1 MRSMVIDR
9 RSFLRLGA
17 AGLAAAAFPRAFA
30 AAAERELFV
39 AAAASPD
46 GGFVALLIDE
56 TGKTLA
62 SAPIATR
69 GHDAAADPVHR
80 RAVLFA
86 RRPGQFAV
94 VIHADGAPP
103 TLFAPPGD
111 RVFNGHGAFSPDG
124 ALLYASEND
133 PAGEGR
139 LGIYDASD
147 GFRRVGELPT
157 FGIGPHEVIVSPE
170 GRRLIVANGG
180 IATDPD
186 VGAGRQ
192 KLNRDSMRPSLVEV
206 DRKTGELLNRVELD
220 AGLHELSIR
229 HLAVDNK
236 GGVWFGCQW
245 EGDPVEH
252 PPLVGRV
259 RGEAPPM
266 LVELPQLTLFRARNY
281 VGAVA
286 ASRDGGA
293 IAASCPRGG
302 AILTF
307 DAATGRLVGETSLR
321 DSSGVAGSEDGFIAT
336 SGEGRVV
343 RYAGGDARDL
353 SASNLKYDNHIRRL

>member
-17 AGLAAAAFPRAFA
+17 AGLAAAAFPRALA

-39 AAAASPD
+39 AAAAGPD

-56 TGKTLA
+56 AGKTLA

-69 GHDAAADPVHR
+69 GHDAAADPVRR

-86 RRPGQFAV
+86 RRPGKFAV
-94 VIHADGAPP
+94 VIDADGAPP
-103 TLFAPPGD
+103 TLFAPPDD
-111 RVFNGHGAFSPDG
+111 RVFNGHGAFSPEG

-133 PAGEGR
+133 PSGEGR
-139 LGIYDASD
+139 LGIYDVAA
-147 GFRRVGELPT
+147 GFRRIGELPT
-157 FGIGPHEVIVSPE
+157 FGVGPHEVIVSPD

-186 VGAGRQ
+186 VGAGRK
-192 KLNRDSMRPSLVEV
+192 KLNLDSMKPSLVEL
-206 DRKTGELLNRVELD
+206 DRKTGALLNRIELG

-229 HLAVDNK
+229 HLAVDHQ
-236 GGVWFGCQW
+236 GAVWFGCQW

-252 PPLVGRV
+252 PPLVGRAK
-259 RGEAPPM
+259 GDAAPM
-266 LVELPQLTLFRARNY
+266 LVELPQRTLFRARNY
-281 VGAVA
+281 VGAIA
-286 ASRDGGA
+286 ASRDGRT

-307 DAATGRLVGETSLR
+307 DAATGSLVTETVLR
-321 DSSGVAGSEDGFIAT
+321 DSSGIAGSEDGFIAT

-343 RYAGGDARDL
+343 RFAGDETHDL
-353 SASNLKYDNHIRRL
+353 SASDVKYDNHIRRL